1 MSFSAVSLGEYVGSG
16 EDVSVNTVL
25 ILRSWL
31 AILREYLS
39 SGEDVSVNT
48 YFSHS
53 EELTD
58 NIG

>member
-25 ILRSWL
+25 ILRNWL

-48 YFSHS
+48 SKYILFSF
-53 EELTD
+53 
-58 NIG
+58 